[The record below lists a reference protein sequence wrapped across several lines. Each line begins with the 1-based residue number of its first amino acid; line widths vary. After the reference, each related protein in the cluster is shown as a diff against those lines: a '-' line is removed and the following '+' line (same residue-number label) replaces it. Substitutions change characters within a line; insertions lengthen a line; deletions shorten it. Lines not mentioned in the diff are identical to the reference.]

1 MDKLDPRIVRVGIEI
16 NGELK
21 TYDDLAISASGSK
34 FANALQ
40 NEAEIRV
47 SNLSKTDREYL
58 LTETSPFNQNRT
70 SKRIVLDVGR
80 RSTGASRVF
89 VGDISSC
96 LPSQPPDIAL
106 TFKSSTG
113 QFQKG
118 NILSRNQAGTATLST
133 IAKQIAGDLGL
144 TLRFEAVDKNIANY
158 AFAGGALK
166 QVDRLG
172 EAGGVNV
179 YVDDSTLVVKN
190 YNVALTGEARVL
202 SESTGMVGIPE
213 ITEQG
218 VKVKYLF
225 DTTTRL
231 GGALTID
238 SKLNPAASGNYV
250 IFKLNFELANRDTP
264 FYWIAE
270 AKRAGTR

>member
-1 MDKLDPRIVRVGIEI
+1 MDELDPRIVRVGVEI
-16 NGELK
+16 NGQLK

-47 SNLSKTDREYL
+47 SNLSKADREYL

-70 SKRIVLDVGR
+70 PKRIVLDAGR
-80 RSTGASRVF
+80 RSIGASRVF
-89 VGDISSC
+89 VGDIFSC
-96 LPSQPPDIAL
+96 LPSQPPDIVL

-118 NILSRNQAGTATLST
+118 NILSRSQAGTASLST
-133 IAKQIAGDLGL
+133 IAKQVAGDLGL
-144 TLRFEAVDKNIANY
+144 TLRFEATDKNIANY

-172 EAGGVNV
+172 EAGGVNA
-179 YVDDSTLVVKN
+179 YVDDNMLIVKN
-190 YNVALTGEARVL
+190 YHVALSGEARVL
-202 SESTGMVGIPE
+202 SEASGMIGIPE

-225 DTTTRL
+225 DTKTRL

-238 SKLNPAASGNYV
+238 SKLNPAASGTYV
-250 IFKLNFELANRDTP
+250 IFKLNFELTNRDTP